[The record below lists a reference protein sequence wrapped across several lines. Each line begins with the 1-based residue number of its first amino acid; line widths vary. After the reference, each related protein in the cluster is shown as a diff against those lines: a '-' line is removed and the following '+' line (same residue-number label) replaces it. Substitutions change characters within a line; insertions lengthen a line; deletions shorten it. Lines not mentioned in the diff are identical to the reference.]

1 LTARKLKSATTTGLV
16 YVKMMKSEI
25 TGRAVYLL
33 LLLIMLPSAPF
44 AQSNNTPDPTPL
56 KEILASIQKE
66 TGYYFLYRESQ
77 IAGITLGYSV
87 SGDTAKI
94 LNRLTSLLREENID
108 VLIDEERSQ
117 VLLVRSGPVNETV
130 QSVSINGHIVDAET
144 GERLPFASIS
154 WEVNQKLKGV
164 AANASGH
171 FSFSES
177 VTGEILILT
186 VSYLGFEKRT
196 LSINPDETPVI
207 NDLTVRLSPAP
218 FSGKEIVISGFAGY
232 NPSDSLLSGLL
243 DAARFSPLGEANS
256 IRALQSLPAV
266 SKGAAINNGLN
277 IRGSTP
283 DGFRVLLDGMSIFN
297 QSHLFGLL
305 DSFNPDAIQ
314 SAGFYY
320 GVSPAHIDT
329 PTGGTLNLITRTGS
343 MNRTEISA
351 GISNTSINGTL
362 NGPIGNRGSWLLSA
376 RTSYLD
382 QVSWFNNAEL
392 IRWGLNIERPG
403 IIAGDQPDFTKN
415 VVQPG
420 DQSARYYDLHG
431 KLYLEG
437 KNADRLIFSGYFGG
451 NDITQTAQRKTR
463 SLEGESRFVF
473 EDIESRNEWFNA
485 LASLR
490 YERELNSSLFSSTLL
505 GLSAYTTDFGKDDFI
520 YSRISDTGGS
530 ESVLV
535 FAYPFL
541 NRSAMNEFR
550 LHHDM
555 QLKLGNLT
563 SNIGANWNYYYAEYS
578 EQSFDR
584 PSYASETGAH
594 LADLYLQSR
603 WEPFS
608 FLELQAG
615 IRGHYYSLG
624 NDFYFAPR
632 SKLSLMPLPE
642 LKIYAGYSKNVQ
654 FLHKVTLQNNTTAD
668 VWTLSTASQPPASS
682 DQYLAG
688 FSLSPAPWLYFQAE
702 AYVKEYQNLRSHELN
717 TRSLAN
723 TFSETPWFYQ
733 NNGDAR
739 GVELLLRNR
748 LNRIKLTQSYVT
760 SEMTFT
766 NPFLNSGEP
775 FFADWDRTHTYTA
788 TAEYSIVD
796 GPNLYFTWLMMS
808 GAPNKLYTFGN
819 DDSARRLTPYQRLD
833 AGISYT
839 TATAGNTVVK
849 AEITLYNLLD
859 RDNVWYR
866 DYAFSFD
873 DSQSIPRLSP
883 VPVDILDLG
892 FQPSFKVSV
901 SF

>member
-1 LTARKLKSATTTGLV
+1 MRRV
-16 YVKMMKSEI
+16 I
-25 TGRAVYLL
+25 YLL
-33 LLLIMLPSAPF
+33 LLLILLPSASV
-44 AQSNNTPDPTPL
+44 AQLNSSFTSTPL
-56 KEILASIQKE
+56 KEILASIQEE

-77 IAGITLGYSV
+77 IAGVSLEFSE
-87 SGDTAKI
+87 SGDAEQI
-94 LNRLTSLLREENID
+94 LNRLTTLLRDQNIE
-108 VLIDEERSQ
+108 VLIDDERRQ
-117 VLLVRSGPVNETV
+117 VLLVKSIPQSGAS
-130 QSVSINGHIVDAET
+130 QSISINGQIVDAET
-144 GERLPFASIS
+144 GERLPFASVS
-154 WEVNQKLKGV
+154 WQINGKLRGV
-164 AANASGH
+164 ASDASGR
-171 FSFSES
+171 FTFRERTS
-177 VTGEILILT
+177 GEILNLT
-186 VSYLGFEKRT
+186 FSYLGFEKRT
-196 LSINPDETPVI
+196 LTINPDETPGI
-207 NDLTVRLSPAP
+207 NDLTVRLSPTP
-218 FSGKEIVISGFAGY
+218 FTGKEIVISGFTGY

-320 GVSPAHIDT
+320 GISPAHIDT

-343 MNRTEISA
+343 MNQTEFSA
-351 GISNTSINGTL
+351 GISNTSINGTM
-362 NGPIGNRGSWLLSA
+362 NGPLGNSGSWLLSG

-382 QVSWFNNAEL
+382 QLSWFNNAEL
-392 IRWGLNIERPG
+392 IRWGLNIERPR
-403 IIAGDQPDFTKN
+403 IVAGDQPDFTNN

-420 DQSARYYDLHG
+420 DQSAHFYDLHG
-431 KLYLEG
+431 KIYLEG
-437 KNADRLIFSGYFGG
+437 RNADRLILSGYFGG
-451 NDITQTAQRKTR
+451 NDISQTAQRRTR
-463 SLEGESRFVF
+463 SLTGDSRFVF

-485 LASLR
+485 LASIR
-490 YERELNSSLFSSTLL
+490 YERELNSSLYSSTLL

-520 YSRISDTGGS
+520 YSRISETGGS

-550 LHHDM
+550 LQQDM

-584 PSYASETGAH
+584 PSYSSETGAH
-594 LADLYLQSR
+594 LADLYLQNR
-603 WEPFS
+603 WEPYPFM
-608 FLELQAG
+608 ELQAG
-615 IRGHYYSLG
+615 IRGHYFSLG
-624 NDFYFAPR
+624 SDFYFTPTG
-632 SKLSLMPLPE
+632 KLTLKPLQG
-642 LKIYAGYSKNVQ
+642 LKIYGGYSKNIQ

-668 VWTLSTASQPPASS
+668 VWTLSTASQPPASAE
-682 DQYLAG
+682 QYLAG
-688 FSLSPAPWLYFQAE
+688 ISVSPLPWVYLQAE
-702 AYVKEYQNLRSHELN
+702 AYIKEYQNLRSHELN

-733 NNGDAR
+733 NNGEAR
-739 GVELLLRNR
+739 GLELLLRNY
-748 LNRIKLTQSYVT
+748 LKRIKLTHTYVL

-766 NPFLNSGEP
+766 NPFLIGGEP

-788 TAEYSIVD
+788 TAEYSIVN
-796 GPNLYFTWLMMS
+796 GPILYFSWLMMS
-808 GAPNKLYTFGN
+808 GAPNELFTFGN
-819 DDSARRLTPYQRLD
+819 DTSSPRLASYQRLD
-833 AGISYT
+833 AGVSYT
-839 TATAGNTVVK
+839 VAAGNSIVK
-849 AEITLYNLLD
+849 TEITLYNLLD
-859 RDNVWYR
+859 SDNVWYR
-866 DYAFSFD
+866 DYAFNFD
-873 DSQSIPRLSP
+873 DSQPVPRLSP

>member
-1 LTARKLKSATTTGLV
+1 MTTKPEFRGW
-16 YVKMMKSEI
+16 
-25 TGRAVYLL
+25 AVYLL
-33 LLLIMLPSAPF
+33 IFFVLLPSSAYS
-44 AQSNNTPDPTPL
+44 QSNGSPDPAPL
-56 KEILASIQKE
+56 KKILISIQEE

-77 IAGITLGYSV
+77 VAGITLDFST
-87 SGDTAKI
+87 SGDTTDI
-94 LNRLTSLLREENID
+94 LNRLTSRLKEQNID
-108 VLIDEERSQ
+108 AVVDDDRKQ
-117 VLLVRSGPVNETV
+117 VLLVRFHSESNRSR
-130 QSVSINGHIVDAET
+130 SVSINGQVVDAST
-144 GERLPFASIS
+144 GERLPFATVS
-154 WEVNQKLKGV
+154 WQIDGNLKGV
-164 AANASGH
+164 TTNTSGI
-171 FSFSES
+171 FNIRERSPGDSL
-177 VTGEILILT
+177 TLT

-196 LSINPDETPVI
+196 LTVKPAETPIV
-207 NDLTVRLSPAP
+207 NDLTVRLSPT
-218 FSGKEIVISGFAGY
+218 SYTGKEIVISGFTGY

-266 SKGAAINNGLN
+266 SKSAAINNGLN

-320 GVSPAHIDT
+320 GVSPAQIDT

-343 MNRTEISA
+343 MNQTEISA

-362 NGPIGNRGSWLLSA
+362 NGPLGNRGSWLLSA

-382 QVSWFNNAEL
+382 QISWFNNPEL
-392 IRWGLNIERPG
+392 IRWGLNIERPRKVP
-403 IIAGDQPDFTKN
+403 GDQPDFTN
-415 VVQPG
+415 DVVEPG
-420 DQSARYYDLHG
+420 DQSAHFYDLHG

-437 KNADRLIFSGYFGG
+437 KQADRLILSGYFGG
-451 NDITQTAQRKTR
+451 NNISQTAQRQTR
-463 SLEGESRFVF
+463 SLSADSRFVL

-485 LASLR
+485 LASMR
-490 YERELNSSLFSSTLL
+490 YERELSRSLFSSTLL

-520 YSRISDTGGS
+520 YSRISDSGGS

-550 LHHDM
+550 MHQDV
-555 QLKLGNLT
+555 QLNLT
-563 SNIGANWNYYYAEYS
+563 NLTLNIGANWNYYYAEYS

-584 PSYASETGAH
+584 PSYSSETGAH
-594 LADLYLQSR
+594 LADFYLQNR
-603 WEPFS
+603 WKPFS

-615 IRGHYYSLG
+615 IRTHYYTLG
-624 NDFYFAPR
+624 KDFYYAPR
-632 SKLSLMPLPE
+632 GKLTLLPVSQ
-642 LKIYAGYSKNVQ
+642 LKLYAGYSRNIQ

-668 VWTLSTASQPPASS
+668 VWTLSTANQPPAAS

-688 FSLSPAPWLYFQAE
+688 FSFTPASWFYLQAE
-702 AYVKEYQNLRSHELN
+702 AYLKEYENLRSHELN

-733 NNGDAR
+733 NNGEAR
-739 GVELLLRNR
+739 GIELLLRNS
-748 LNRIKLTQSYVT
+748 LNRLRLTHTYVL

-766 NPFLNSGEP
+766 NPFLLEGEP

-788 TAEYSIVD
+788 TAEYSVNN
-796 GPNLYFTWLMMS
+796 GPNLYFSWLMMS
-808 GAPNKLYTFGN
+808 GAPNKLYTFGS
-819 DDSARRLTPYQRLD
+819 DTTTRRLDSYRRLD
-833 AGISYT
+833 AGISY
-839 TATAGNTVVK
+839 AVTAGNTNIK

-859 RDNVWYR
+859 NDNVWYR
-866 DYAFSFD
+866 DYAFNFD
-873 DSQSIPRLSP
+873 DTQPVPRLSP
-883 VPVDILDLG
+883 IPVDVLDLG
-892 FQPSFKVSV
+892 FQPSFKISV

>member
-1 LTARKLKSATTTGLV
+1 
-16 YVKMMKSEI
+16 MMKSEI
-25 TGRAVYLL
+25 TCRAIYLL
-33 LLLIMLPSAPF
+33 FLFFILSSASS
-44 AQSNNTPDPTPL
+44 AQSNGSLDPTPL
-56 KEILASIQKE
+56 KEILASIQEE

-77 IAGITLGYSV
+77 IAGISLGFSD
-87 SGDTAKI
+87 SGDAAEI
-94 LNRLTSLLREENID
+94 LSRLTSLLSNENIE
-108 VLIDEERSQ
+108 VHVDEERRQ
-117 VLLVRSGPVNETV
+117 VLLVRSLPE
-130 QSVSINGHIVDAET
+130 SAASRSISINGQIVDAET

-154 WEVNQKLKGV
+154 WQINGKLKGV
-164 AANASGH
+164 ASDASGR
-171 FSFSES
+171 FSFRES
-177 VTGEILILT
+177 ASGELLNFT

-196 LSINPDETPVI
+196 LAINPNETPVI
-207 NDLTVRLSPAP
+207 NDLTVRLAP
-218 FSGKEIVISGFAGY
+218 TPFTGKEIVISGFAGY

-266 SKGAAINNGLN
+266 SKSAAINNGLN

-343 MNRTEISA
+343 MNKTEATA

-362 NGPIGNRGSWLLSA
+362 NGPLGNRGSWLLSA

-382 QVSWFNNAEL
+382 QISWFNNPEL
-392 IRWGLNIERPG
+392 IRWGLNIERPRVV
-403 IIAGDQPDFTKN
+403 AGNQPDFTNN

-420 DQSARYYDLHG
+420 DQSAHFYDLHG

-437 KNADRLIFSGYFGG
+437 RNADRLILSGYFGG
-451 NDITQTAQRKTR
+451 NDITQTAQRRTR
-463 SLEGESRFVF
+463 SLAGDSRFVF

-485 LASLR
+485 LASIR
-490 YERELNSSLFSSTLL
+490 YERELNSSLYSSTLL

-535 FAYPFL
+535 FTYPFL

-550 LHHDM
+550 LHQDM
-555 QLKLGNLT
+555 QLKLRNLT

-584 PSYASETGAH
+584 PSYSSETGAH
-594 LADLYLQSR
+594 LADLYIQSR
-603 WEPFS
+603 WEPYS

-615 IRGHYYSLG
+615 IRGHYFSLG
-624 NDFYFAPR
+624 NDFYFTPR
-632 SKLSLMPLPE
+632 GKLTLMPIPE
-642 LKIYAGYSKNVQ
+642 LKIYVGYSKNAQ

-682 DQYLAG
+682 SQYLAG
-688 FSLSPAPWLYFQAE
+688 FSLSPVSWLYFQAE
-702 AYVKEYQNLRSHELN
+702 AYTKEYQNLRSHELN

-739 GVELLLRNR
+739 GIELLLRNHLKR
-748 LNRIKLTQSYVT
+748 LKLTHTYVL

-766 NPFLNSGEP
+766 NPFLIGGEP

-788 TAEYSIVD
+788 TAEYSIVN
-796 GPNLYFTWLMMS
+796 GPTLYFSWLMMS
-808 GAPNKLYTFGN
+808 GVPNKLFTFGN
-819 DDSARRLTPYQRLD
+819 DTSSQRLASYQRLD
-833 AGISYT
+833 TGISYT
-839 TATAGNTVVK
+839 VKAGNSIVK

-866 DYAFSFD
+866 DYAFNFD
-873 DSQSIPRLSP
+873 DFQPAPRLSP
-883 VPVDILDLG
+883 VPVDVLDLG